1 LSTTLCCRSPQ
12 FFDNFKINYN
22 GSDKKWSLAEL
33 IVKCSQEEERLRVEH
48 KDFVNLI
55 SQYFNRN
62 HGHGKSDGK
71 SSRQKKGMGKKSYEP
86 PKKEGAKE
94 EFSDKGPK
102 CHHCN
107 DWEHIRRD
115 CPVFK
120 AWLAKKDNNDIISF
134 IDESFFTYFS
144 RDTWLIDSG
153 APCT

>member
-1 LSTTLCCRSPQ
+1 
-12 FFDNFKINYN
+12 
-22 GSDKKWSLAEL
+22 LAEL
-33 IVKCSQEEERLRVEH
+33 IVKCSQEEERLRVEY